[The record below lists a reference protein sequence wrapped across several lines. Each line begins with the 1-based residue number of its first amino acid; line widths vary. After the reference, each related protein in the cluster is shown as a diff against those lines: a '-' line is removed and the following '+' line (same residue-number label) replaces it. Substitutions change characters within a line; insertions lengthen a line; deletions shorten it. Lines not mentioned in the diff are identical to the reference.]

1 LAYRQRV
8 IRGLFLVND
17 VLAFFVEVW
26 ALGILVYWGIAVGD
40 GAVAQAGL
48 AVGAVLAAA
57 VLWGLFAAPRARFKI
72 PLAGQLAVKAVVF
85 GAAAAALFGTGH
97 PVHGTVFAIV
107 VVLNT
112 ALATLGRGRGLTFAP
127 AERRD
132 TG

>member
-1 LAYRQRV
+1 V

-17 VLAFFVEVW
+17 ALAFFVEVW
-26 ALGILVYWGIAVGD
+26 ALGILAYWGIAVGD
-40 GAVAQAGL
+40 GAFVQAAL

-72 PLAGQLAVKAVVF
+72 PLAGQLAVKTVVF
-85 GAAAAALFGTGH
+85 GAAALALFATGH
-97 PVHGTVFAIV
+97 TVHGTIFAVV

-112 ALATLGRGRGLTFAP
+112 ALATVGRGRGLTFAP

-132 TG
+132 TQ

>member
-85 GAAAAALFGTGH
+85 GAAAAALFVTGH

-112 ALATLGRGRGLTFAP
+112 ALATVGRGRGLTFAP